1 VTKIRELLT
10 TGPTVSF
17 EFFPPKTDAAMRTL
31 DRTLA
36 ELSRLSPSF
45 VSVTYGAG
53 GSTQD
58 RTRAIVLDI
67 NAHRP
72 FPAMPHLTCMSHT
85 KAEVMELLA
94 DYAAHGIDNV
104 LALAGDPPLDG
115 SDPVGEFRYARELVE
130 LVRDQ
135 GDFSVGVAAFPELHP
150 RSGGDRALDRRN
162 LAAKLALADFAITQF
177 FADVDDYARLVDD
190 LAALGVHKPVLPGIM
205 PPHNPAGYRRMAA
218 MNGTRAPEE
227 LLARIE
233 AATPNDAL
241 ELAVEA
247 TTQQCA
253 RLLELG
259 APGLHFYT
267 LNRADVTGRVHAAL
281 GL

>member
-1 VTKIRELLT
+1 VTKIRELLRA
-10 TGPTVSF
+10 GRTVSF

-31 DRTLA
+31 DHTLDTLRA
-36 ELSRLSPSF
+36 LAPSF

-67 NAHRP
+67 NERGA

-85 KAEVMELLA
+85 KAEVIDLLA

-104 LALAGDPPLDG
+104 LALAGDPPADG
-115 SDPVGEFRYARELVE
+115 SDPMGEFRYAAELVE
-130 LVRDQ
+130 LVREQ
-135 GDFSVGVAAFPELHP
+135 GDFSIGVAAFPELHP
-150 RSGGDRALDRRN
+150 RSGGARDADRRHV
-162 LAAKLALADFAITQF
+162 AAKLARADFAITQF
-177 FADVDDYARLVDD
+177 FADADDYARLVDD
-190 LAALGVHKPVLPGIM
+190 LAALGNDKPVLPGIM
-205 PPHNPAGYRRMAA
+205 PPNNPAGYRRMAA
-218 MNGTRAPEE
+218 MNGTRPPEA

-233 AATPNDAL
+233 AADPADAL
-241 ELAVEA
+241 ELVVEA
-247 TTQQCA
+247 TTAQCA

-267 LNRADVTGRVHAAL
+267 LNRADITSRVHAAL